1 MDERGARDQEAA
13 MGLTAEH
20 LSHALTELAARDPV
34 VAANVERYGHPPARV
49 RDRGYATMLR
59 TIIGQQ
65 VSFKAADAMWRRY
78 TELAADPA
86 DPARLL
92 ALDDAALRS
101 AGLSRQ
107 KAAYARGLA
116 EAVLSGAID
125 FDALPTDDD
134 EAVAALVQLKGI
146 GRWTAE
152 IYLLFSEGRTDVLPA
167 GDLAVQIELGRMLEL
182 DGRPSE
188 AATRDHAEA
197 WRPYRGAMAAFLWHR
212 YASPPI

>member
-1 MDERGARDQEAA
+1 

-20 LSHALTELAARDPV
+20 LAHALGELAARDPV
-34 VAANVERYGHPPARV
+34 VATNVKRYGHPPARV

-65 VSFKAADAMWRRY
+65 VSYKAADAMWRRY
-78 TELAADPA
+78 AGLAGDPT
-86 DPARLL
+86 DPLRLL

-116 EAVLSGAID
+116 EAVRSGAID
-125 FDALPTDDD
+125 FDRLPADDD
-134 EAVAALVQLKGI
+134 AAVAALVQLKGI

-152 IYLLFSEGRTDVLPA
+152 IYLLFSEGRTDMFPA

-188 AATRDHAEA
+188 AAKRERAEA

-212 YASPPI
+212 YSTQPI